1 MYGNK
6 PVWVGER
13 ALPPTVH
20 ETQTT
25 WDGLDVK
32 QRTQVYIYID
42 KPVKPVYWSKLS
54 FIVAHFHVESLKVVV
69 NTAKYL
75 VLILSYSI

>member
-1 MYGNK
+1 MVTNQYGWENELCLRLYMRPKPRGMAWTSNK
-6 PVWVGER
+6 E
-13 ALPPTVH
+13 H
-20 ETQTT
+20 
-25 WDGLDVK
+25 K
-32 QRTQVYIYID
+32 YIYID

-75 VLILSYSI
+75 VF